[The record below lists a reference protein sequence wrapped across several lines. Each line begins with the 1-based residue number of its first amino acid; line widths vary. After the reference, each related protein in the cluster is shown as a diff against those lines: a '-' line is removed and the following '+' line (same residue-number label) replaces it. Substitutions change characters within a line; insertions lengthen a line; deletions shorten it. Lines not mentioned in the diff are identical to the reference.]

1 MGFTEFFFTGLY
13 RDGMAC
19 RAACVFQKDN
29 WRSLSVSS
37 FIFFLLVS
45 SNERVGSEMAFL
57 ASDSGCEPHPQARP
71 FFLIIFFYRVYWVF
85 EHFEHFRLFVD
96 FFLVQWLVAGS
107 TGFRRRHSRAKVTRQ
122 KRRPVMNFFFSFAEK
137 IERRSFL
144 FHNPPLNRVAFTD
157 TASSVPCQGFRC

>member
-1 MGFTEFFFTGLY
+1 MPSFTGFYLVIQGFTRFYLVILGFTGFYWVLLGFTGFKWPLPSFTEFYLVLLGFRGTRDRVFTEFYRIRMGFTEFFFTGLY

-57 ASDSGCEPHPQARP
+57 ASDSGCEPHPQARQ
-71 FFLIIFFYRVYWVF
+71 FFLNN
-85 EHFEHFRLFVD
+85 
-96 FFLVQWLVAGS
+96 FFLPSLL
-107 TGFRRRHSRAKVTRQ
+107 GFR
-122 KRRPVMNFFFSFAEK
+122 
-137 IERRSFL
+137 
-144 FHNPPLNRVAFTD
+144 AF
-157 TASSVPCQGFRC
+157 

>member
-1 MGFTEFFFTGLY
+1 MGPGIGFLLNFTESEWVLPSFFFTGLY

-85 EHFEHFRLFVD
+85 EHFHRDVPTFC
-96 FFLVQWLVAGS
+96 G
-107 TGFRRRHSRAKVTRQ
+107 
-122 KRRPVMNFFFSFAEK
+122 FFFWSNG
-137 IERRSFL
+137 L
-144 FHNPPLNRVAFTD
+144 
-157 TASSVPCQGFRC
+157 